1 MDWKKFVKFGL
12 NPFSKS
18 LTISSL
24 PSPYFLASL
33 ITKKSVIVSECEGK
47 VSRTEQFSSLKKG
60 SKETSPL
67 QRLLVALIS
76 LDFPIIIFSAPEEIP
91 VIEIFQ
97 STILE
102 NLAVK

>member
-1 MDWKKFVKFGL
+1 
-12 NPFSKS
+12 
-18 LTISSL
+18 
-24 PSPYFLASL
+24 
-33 ITKKSVIVSECEGK
+33 
-47 VSRTEQFSSLKKG
+47 LKKG

-76 LDFPIIIFSAPEEIP
+76 LDFPMIIFSAPEESP